1 MSTQA
6 FRNKYSITADM
17 VLPFQPLCCSVT
29 YISSEGLCCHFLV
42 IQVPIIEVPEMGNL
56 CTCAVKVCEEF
67 KVVSQNDTAQLI
79 LAKEKAYKKGFYD
92 GVRKLLYACM

>member
-1 MSTQA
+1 
-6 FRNKYSITADM
+6 M
-17 VLPFQPLCCSVT
+17 VLPFQPVCCT
-29 YISSEGLCCHFLV
+29 TAYINSKGLCCHFLV
-42 IQVPIIEVPEMGNL
+42 QVPIIEVPEMGNL
-56 CTCAVKVCEEF
+56 CAVKACEEF